1 MNPLNLWGFFSIKIK
16 EKIYIFEILFPKV
29 LTYIRSPYG
38 YVNNTNAVD
47 SGIIKV
53 VITDKKGN
61 KTNLNDMDDP
71 VDMTVDMSEVGRKYI
86 SMSLKL
92 INNVLL
98 LIFITRV
105 ENPTFI

>member
-1 MNPLNLWGFFSIKIK
+1 M
-16 EKIYIFEILFPKV
+16 
-29 LTYIRSPYG
+29 LTYVSSPYG

-71 VDMTVDMSEVGRKYI
+71 VDMTVDMSKVWRQYI
-86 SMSLKL
+86 SMALK
-92 INNVLL
+92 
-98 LIFITRV
+98 
-105 ENPTFI
+105 